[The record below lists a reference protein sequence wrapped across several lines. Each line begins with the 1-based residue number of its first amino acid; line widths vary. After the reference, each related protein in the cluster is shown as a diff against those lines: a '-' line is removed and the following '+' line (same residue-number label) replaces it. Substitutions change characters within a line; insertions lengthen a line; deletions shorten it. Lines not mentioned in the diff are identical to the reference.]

1 MFKRNGSRSVA
12 FDVQPGALWYDP
24 AQTIAD
30 KGFTYPK
37 SYAFDAASGSGMIFL
52 ASELELPNVKLV
64 EPLASVTHPRDIV
77 IKTGGGFPEFLSA
90 WAVDYATTGG
100 NQYGLQG
107 TENTDIAMVQ
117 TTLTKGVWPAMVWA
131 ASMLLGYVDMRRMLD
146 ARRMGMPAPV
156 SLQSLLDKGVRLIW
170 GKALDRV
177 TYLGW
182 NGQPGLCNSNSVIT
196 SSYAPNGASGSG
208 LWSRKTTSEILN
220 DINFGLLT
228 TQQNSGYDVA
238 GIANRLL
245 VDYERWSLL
254 NQPMTIG
261 GFNSLLEYV
270 LANNVAKRQG
280 VDFQILPL
288 PDAWISTQG
297 TGTTSRA
304 VFYRNNDDE
313 AVYLQ
318 IPQPI
323 QKVFTVPSVKDGG
336 AYETLFNGCIGVVQ
350 WLRPQTA
357 YYLDR
362 I

>member
-1 MFKRNGSRSVA
+1 MVDA
-12 FDVQPGALWYDP
+12 PLGALYYDHER
-24 AQTIAD
+24 TLAD
-30 KGFTYPK
+30 RGISYPK
-37 SYAFDAASGSGMIFL
+37 NCAFDAASGSGMIFL

-77 IKTGGGFPEFLSA
+77 IKTGGGFPEYLSA
-90 WAVDYATTGG
+90 WAADYATTGG

-117 TTLTKGVWPAMVWA
+117 ASVSKGVWPALIWA
-131 ASMLLGYVDMRRMLD
+131 ASMLLTYVDMRRMLD
-146 ARRMGMPAPV
+146 ARRMGMPAPI
-156 SLQSLLDKGVRLIW
+156 SLQALLDRGIKLIW

-182 NGQPGLCNSNSVIT
+182 AGQPGLCNSNSIV
-196 SSYAPNGASGSG
+196 PNGYAAVNAAGYRTWAQKS
-208 LWSRKTTSEILN
+208 TTDILN
-220 DINFGLLT
+220 DVNTTIT
-228 TQQNSGYDVA
+228 YTQQNSGYDVA

-245 VDYERWSLL
+245 VDYEHWALL

-261 GFNSLLEYV
+261 GFNSLLEYI
-270 LANNVAKRQG
+270 LANNVARRQG

-288 PDAWISTQG
+288 PDNWISTQG
-297 TGTTSRA
+297 TGATSRG
-304 VFYRNNDDE
+304 VFYRTDDE
-313 AVYLQ
+313 EALYLQ
-318 IPQPI
+318 IPQPL

-350 WLRPQTA
+350 WLRSQTA
-357 YYLDR
+357 YYLDG